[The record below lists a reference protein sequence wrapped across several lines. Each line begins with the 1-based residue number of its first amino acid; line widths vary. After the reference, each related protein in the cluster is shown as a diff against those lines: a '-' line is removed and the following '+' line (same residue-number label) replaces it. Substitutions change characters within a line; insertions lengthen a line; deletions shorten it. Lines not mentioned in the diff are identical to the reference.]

1 MKGTT
6 MLFFVIG
13 VILLLGLAQG
23 MASFT
28 FPSPLR
34 ATSANSGAEM
44 FAVYCSSCHGREA
57 KGGSGPD
64 LTLLAKRNAGEF
76 PASRVKEVI
85 RGEGRA
91 YAHNFK
97 DMPAWGSVFRYV
109 GSGSQLEIE
118 VRINNLTEYIGLL
131 QQR

>member
-1 MKGTT
+1 LLFLPWQGGKGWFGTR
-6 MLFFVIG
+6 LDA
-13 VILLLGLAQG
+13 LGE
-23 MASFT
+23 T
-28 FPSPLR
+28 KHWR
-34 ATSANSGAEM
+34 I
-44 FAVYCSSCHGREA
+44 SSC
-57 KGGSGPD
+57 
-64 LTLLAKRNAGEF
+64 
-76 PASRVKEVI
+76 RVKEVI